1 MTEIEILKRN
11 VRELQEQLKN
21 SYIRNK
27 ELIKENN
34 KLYKLL
40 NMLRGTNESAKNQL
54 ED

>member
-27 ELIKENN
+27 KLIKENN
-34 KLYKLL
+34 KLNKLL
-40 NMLRGTNESAKNQL
+40 NILRGKDYEKTT
-54 ED
+54 

>member
-34 KLYKLL
+34 KLNKLL
-40 NMLRGTNESAKNQL
+40 NILRGKDYEKTT
-54 ED
+54 